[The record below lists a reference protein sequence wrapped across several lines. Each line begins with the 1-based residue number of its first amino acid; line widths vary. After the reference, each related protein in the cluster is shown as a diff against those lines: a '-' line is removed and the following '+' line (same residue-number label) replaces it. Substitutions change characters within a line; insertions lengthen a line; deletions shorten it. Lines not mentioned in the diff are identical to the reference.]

1 MFTSLRSTSKDE
13 NFLTKNERVL
23 LFWQVLD
30 FMEMLEANFIQ
41 EIFILN
47 FSLLVQIEYLYH
59 WRKIE
64 KMEPN
69 SRDKFF
75 LISSFN
81 IKFKFKIE
89 IFVGIL

>member
-59 WRKIE
+59 
-64 KMEPN
+64 
-69 SRDKFF
+69 
-75 LISSFN
+75 
-81 IKFKFKIE
+81 
-89 IFVGIL
+89 